1 MCDRVVTGVR
11 IVKENGVF
19 QLAISQRTLHKYGQT
34 DDSEQDTWKL
44 ADAQFA
50 VTDRGLIDGIDYFT
64 LTYENRSV
72 NVDDLRLPRDKV
84 VTGVRFHQLHGHLIL
99 QIRATDFDYFN
110 GTLINVAHNPWLMNE
125 HGGQYEIDVGQRTDP
140 TAPDGAI
147 QRPSRLPNAY
157 VRFGPTEFG
166 ADLGQ
171 LTVPFVETAPLE
183 SKNPI
188 ILNGIGLTYKTND
201 ASGGFIALKT
211 IAYEFELA
219 DPTPDEQYDYI
230 D

>member
-1 MCDRVVTGVR
+1 MTGVR
-11 IVKENGVF
+11 ILKQNGVL
-19 QLAISQRTLHKYGQT
+19 QLSISQRTLHKFGQT

-44 ADAQFA
+44 ADTQFA
-50 VTDRGLIDGIDYFT
+50 VSDRGIIDGIDYFT

-72 NVDDLRLPRDKV
+72 NLDDLRVPKDKV
-84 VTGVRFHQLHGHLIL
+84 VTGVRFHQLNGHLIL

-110 GTLINVAHNPWLMNE
+110 GTLTNIAHNPWVMNE
-125 HGGQYEIDVGQRTDP
+125 HGGQYEIEIPKRTNP
-140 TAPDGAI
+140 TTVSPDGGI
-147 QRPSRLPNAY
+147 QRPNRLPNSF
-157 VRFGPTEFG
+157 VRFGPTEFD

-171 LTVPFVETAPLE
+171 LTVPFIETTPLE

-211 IAYEFELA
+211 IAYEFEVA
-219 DPTPDEQYDYI
+219 DPKPDEQYDYI